1 MRSRCCILLLMSQGV
16 QFDIYVKPADANES
30 QFELKKNESTS
41 TSNLI
46 CAYNWTASL
55 KTHRFNTEFLSQC
68 VLVCT

>member
-16 QFDIYVKPADANES
+16 QFDIYVKPADANE
-30 QFELKKNESTS
+30 KNESTS

-55 KTHRFNTEFLSQC
+55 KTHRFNTEFLSKC
-68 VLVCT
+68 VCTSQNLK